1 MISQIHIIDFY
12 SEHHD
17 SIGESDDVGASQ
29 EDGDGDAT
37 QMRTYRG
44 MKCIHYSA
52 KLFSYLFTFLLIF
65 FLL

>member
-1 MISQIHIIDFY
+1 MISQIHSTYTIIDFY

-44 MKCIHYSA
+44 MKCIH
-52 KLFSYLFTFLLIF
+52 
-65 FLL
+65 